1 MYLKFIEMKTVV
13 IRKFAF
19 GGEIQANMEAEML
32 RENGIECFVNGGTL
46 GTLMPFLANQVSISV
61 FEKDEAQAKELLL
74 AEDQA

>member
-1 MYLKFIEMKTVV
+1 MKTVV

-46 GTLMPFLANQVSISV
+46 GTLMPFLENQVSISV

-74 AEDQA
+74 TEDNA

>member
-1 MYLKFIEMKTVV
+1 MKTVV